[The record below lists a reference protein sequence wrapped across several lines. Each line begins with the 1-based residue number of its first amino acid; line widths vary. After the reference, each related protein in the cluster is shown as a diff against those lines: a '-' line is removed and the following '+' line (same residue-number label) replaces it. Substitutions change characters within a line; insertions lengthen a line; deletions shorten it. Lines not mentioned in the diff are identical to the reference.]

1 MYVFAGYGFY
11 FNSTTGSGK
20 LRHAVAK
27 KAGHEAHPRMGPC
40 AVKDYHRRA
49 QAHSNGARVLAVIN
63 RCGTRHPVA
72 AKQVRQ
78 EAHPRMWRCAV
89 KGDHST
95 HRLTRMLPESEQ

>member
-40 AVKDYHRRA
+40 AVKDDHRRA
-49 QAHSNGARVLAVIN
+49 QAHSNVTRVRAVIN
-63 RCGTRHPVA
+63 RCGTRHTRA
-72 AKQVRQ
+72 MRRKRLSSQGTGSLEWRQ
-78 EAHPRMWRCAV
+78 SPSSD
-89 KGDHST
+89 K
-95 HRLTRMLPESEQ
+95 